1 MDDGEIIRNY
11 GVIKMLMNEPDTFI
25 FSSFGIFE
33 ISRDSVK
40 FTKEHELGPDSETIL
55 ANATP
60 YGVPFENVF
69 KISII
74 NKEIFFSYLKFN
86 SGDDKG
92 KGIIIKLTNDFLSK
106 YPTSMLSE
114 NMEELIATGSEVE
127 ELKISIKEKMVDE
140 IDPNIPNLD
149 GIIFSLLVGAPLYVL
164 TAQKNIKA
172 YFKRFQDLFPLKVS
186 NKATVV
192 SYSNSFKE
200 NVSMIGMNPTAE
212 NLSSLE
218 KIKSVTNTIWYI
230 EKQKVF
236 ATFTSNLTQRWAKLL
251 DQNKDQMFKDE
262 VIEFCNKIEVNSN
275 LETTQSVVEKL
286 NLSLNDAQL
295 FIGLRSLLRGERKD
309 ITKINDW

>member
-1 MDDGEIIRNY
+1 
-11 GVIKMLMNEPDTFI
+11 MLMNESETITFE
-25 FSSFGIFE
+25 SFGIFE

-40 FTKEHELGPDSETIL
+40 FTKEHNLGSQSETIL
-55 ANATP
+55 ANTTP
-60 YGVPFENVF
+60 FGVPFENVF

-74 NKEIFFSYLKFN
+74 NKEIYFSYLKFN

-92 KGIIIKLTNDFLSK
+92 KGITIKLTDEFLSK
-106 YPTSMLSE
+106 YPTYLLIE
-114 NMEELIATGSEVE
+114 NMDDLITKGNELD
-127 ELKISIKEKMVDE
+127 ELKIAIKESKVDE

-149 GIIFSLLVGAPLYVL
+149 GIIFTLLVGGPLYVL
-164 TAQKNIKA
+164 TDQKNIKA

-200 NVSMIGMNPTAE
+200 NVSMIGMTPTQE
-212 NLSSLE
+212 NLASLE
-218 KIKSVTNTIWYI
+218 KIKSITNTIWYI

-251 DQNKDQMFKDE
+251 DQNKDHTFKNE
-262 VIEFCNKIEVNSN
+262 VLDFCTKIEENIN
-275 LETTQSVVEKL
+275 LSTTQEVVEKL
-286 NLSLNDAQL
+286 DLSLNDAQL
-295 FIGLRSLLRGERKD
+295 FIGLRSLLLGERKD